1 MSTQRSKYN
10 RNIYKNELINNYNFL
25 IGMKDKDDIIYKKNI
40 MEGDL
45 KKKQHLKNMSRFSK
59 FT

>member
-1 MSTQRSKYN
+1 MSTQCSKYN
-10 RNIYKNELINNYNFL
+10 TDIYINELINNYNFL

-45 KKKQHLKNMSRFSK
+45 KKKQNLKNMSRFSK